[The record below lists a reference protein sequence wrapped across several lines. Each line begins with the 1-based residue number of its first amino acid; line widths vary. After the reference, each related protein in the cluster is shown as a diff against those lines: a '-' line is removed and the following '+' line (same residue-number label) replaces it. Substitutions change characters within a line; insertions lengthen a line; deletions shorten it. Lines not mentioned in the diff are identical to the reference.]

1 MSKASSPN
9 LSTPMKL
16 FYLLPLL
23 LLAPVLR
30 AEEAQPKTAEEIIRI
45 VQNSYALQNYK
56 MAGQLRDDYS
66 GRVEPLTLTMDKGV
80 MRFLFKN
87 QPPEIVH
94 LDMNTSPA
102 TLYQVRQGG
111 SSVVPS
117 SQHGNKVRG
126 MEFNYEDLSLGFL
139 YWPRPQLMNEDRVSG
154 QKCWVV
160 RVTNPGRDGPYY
172 AVDLWVHQGS
182 GGAAKMQ
189 AFDWNSQVVKRYQ
202 VTKVQK
208 VEGATT
214 LKELRIESVNPAN
227 GDVIGRTY
235 MTLEDPVKNN

>member
-1 MSKASSPN
+1 
-9 LSTPMKL
+9 MKRL
-16 FYLLPLL
+16 LLLPLL
-23 LLAPVLR
+23 LASALR
-30 AEEAQPKTAEEIIRI
+30 AEDAQPKTAEQIIRI

-56 MAGQLRDDYS
+56 MNGQLRDDAT
-66 GRVEPLTLTMDKGV
+66 GRVEPLTLTMRDRV
-80 MRFLFKN
+80 MRFVFKN

-102 TLYQVRQGG
+102 TLYQVRPGG
-111 SSVVPS
+111 SSVVPD

-126 MEFNYEDLSLGFL
+126 MEFNYEDLSLAFL
-139 YWPRPQLMNEDRVSG
+139 YWPRPQLMGDDRVSG
-154 QKCWVV
+154 QKCWRV
-160 RVTNPGRDGPYY
+160 RVINPTGEGPYH

-189 AFDWNSQVVKRYQ
+189 AWDRNSKIVKKYQ

-214 LKELRIESVNPAN
+214 LKELRIESINPAN
-227 GDVIGRTY
+227 DSVIGRTY

>member
-1 MSKASSPN
+1 
-9 LSTPMKL
+9 MKHL
-16 FYLLPLL
+16 YLLPLL

-30 AEEAQPKTAEEIIRI
+30 AEDAQPKTAEEIIRI

-56 MAGQLRDDYS
+56 MTGQLRDDS
-66 GRVEPLTLTMDKGV
+66 TGRVEPLTLTMDKGV

-87 QPPEIVH
+87 PPPEIVH

-160 RVTNPGRDGPYY
+160 RVTNPGKDGPYY

-189 AFDWNSQVVKRYQ
+189 AFDWNSKVVKRYQ

-214 LKELRIESVNPAN
+214 LKELRIESINPSS

>member
-1 MSKASSPN
+1 
-9 LSTPMKL
+9 MKHL
-16 FYLLPLL
+16 YLLPLL

-56 MAGQLRDDYS
+56 MNGQLRDDAT
-66 GRVEPLTLTMDKGV
+66 GRVEPMTLTMQDRV

-87 QPPEIVH
+87 PPPEIVH

-111 SSVVPS
+111 SSVVPT

-139 YWPRPQLMNEDRVSG
+139 YWPRPQLMGDDRVSG
-154 QKCWVV
+154 QKCWRV
-160 RVTNPGRDGPYY
+160 RVTNPSKDGPYH

-182 GGAAKMQ
+182 GGAAKM
-189 AFDWNSQVVKRYQ
+189 AAWDRNSKIVKRYQ

-214 LKELRIESVNPAN
+214 LKELRIETINPA
-227 GDVIGRTY
+227 DDSVIGRTY

>member
-1 MSKASSPN
+1 MSKCRHPN
-9 LSTPMKL
+9 LSTLMKL

-23 LLAPVLR
+23 LLAPALH
-30 AEEAQPKTAEEIIRI
+30 AEDAQPKTAEEIIRI

-56 MAGQLRDDYS
+56 MTGQLRDDAT
-66 GRVEPLTLTMDKGV
+66 GRVEPLTLTMQDRV

-87 QPPEIVH
+87 PPPEIVH

-111 SSVVPS
+111 SSVVPT

-126 MEFNYEDLSLGFL
+126 MEFNYEDLSLAFL

-160 RVTNPGRDGPYY
+160 RVTNPDRGGPYY

-189 AFDWNSQVVKRYQ
+189 AFDWNSKIVKRYQ